1 MSTAT
6 QEVVIAAPEQM
17 QPQAYAPADGKGLI
31 AGMDEFF
38 DGIMPQTAKVE
49 PVKPTEPVYATPETP
64 AKPTEPVVA
73 TPTKQAASKPV
84 EALVETIE
92 EDFFKGDAKD
102 ESVKDP
108 AAFDAAAFDAE
119 TEAQVK
125 GLGEKPGEAFKTLRA
140 QLKEAKQAAPSA
152 EITKQLEEFKTK
164 AQEAEGLRER
174 IKELSG
180 VSAKV
185 MVENDDQYI
194 KEVKEPWT
202 AIHTNLD
209 KLSKDYEMDPSIL
222 RALVRED
229 DRKLQAEMIKTHL
242 DGFDPIS
249 RDEVFSAVRET
260 GKLLDKHASFMENAE
275 TEMGQREAK
284 RIEATEKALA
294 EQRKAV
300 QTIQKDKWSR
310 WEKAIPGL
318 LDDDGEPTAEYTKMK
333 NESLSLDFSQARA
346 SDQAFA
352 ALAGTLLP
360 FAQKQIISLQRE
372 LAEYRAH
379 DKKALKA
386 KPDIG
391 GSLAQTP
398 AGAKKPRSFMEDFM
412 EADLVL

>member
-1 MSTAT
+1 M
-6 QEVVIAAPEQM
+6 APSNW
-17 QPQAYAPADGKGLI
+17 ADPTGKGLI

-38 DGIMPQTAKVE
+38 DGPASKPAVAE
-49 PVKPTEPVYATPETP
+49 PVKPSEPVYAPTPEP
-64 AKPTEPVVA
+64 AKAAEPPAA
-73 TPTKQAASKPV
+73 TPTKETIPKPPQTP
-84 EALVETIE
+84 VETIE
-92 EDFFKGDAKD
+92 GLD
-102 ESVKDP
+102 EGFSKADEPEPVVKDP
-108 AAFDAAAFDAE
+108 AVFDPAAFDAE

-125 GLGEKPGEAFKTLRA
+125 SLGDKPGEAFKALRA
-140 QLKEAKQAAPSA
+140 QLKEAKQAAPPA
-152 EITKQLEEFKTK
+152 ALTKELEELKTK

-194 KEVKEPWT
+194 KEVREPWGQ
-202 AIHTNLD
+202 IHAKLD
-209 KLSKDYEMDPSIL
+209 KLSEVYEMDPSIL

-229 DRKLQAEMIKTHL
+229 DMKVQDEMIKTHL
-242 DGFDPIS
+242 AGFS
-249 RDEVFSAVRET
+249 EVRKQEVYQSIGRVSE
-260 GKLLDKHASFMENAE
+260 LLDKHAGFMENAE
-275 TEMGQREAK
+275 KEMGNREAK
-284 RIEATEKALA
+284 RIEATEKSLA

-360 FAQKQIISLQRE
+360 FAQKQIITLQRE
-372 LAEYRAH
+372 LAEYRAG

-386 KPDIG
+386 KPDT
-391 GSLAQTP
+391 GSSIVQTP
-398 AGAKKPRSFMEDFM
+398 AGAKKARSFMEDFM
-412 EADLVL
+412 EADLVV